1 MTVGATV
8 TAIDRPTSAASSAAS
23 ALLDL
28 VFPRSCVCCGAGMS
42 EGLMCGT
49 CWSQLAFLP
58 APRCERCG
66 HPGTATVCPYC
77 AAFPAYVR
85 AVRSVCWVPDR
96 AGSAAVHALKYDG
109 WGGIADA
116 MGERMARLAWP
127 RDVIEERTALVPIPL
142 ARVRERER
150 GYNQATLLA
159 RALGKRQRLPVWDD
173 VISRDR
179 FTQTQTRLTPSERS
193 ANVHHAFCVN
203 DAVRSGLIGAHLI
216 LVDDVLTT
224 GSTLNAA
231 ASALFDAGARIVSY
245 VTFGRARTAAD

>member
-1 MTVGATV
+1 MTVG
-8 TAIDRPTSAASSAAS
+8 

-28 VFPRSCVCCGAGMS
+28 VFPRSCIACDAGMAD
-42 EGLMCGT
+42 GLMCGT
-49 CWSQLAFLP
+49 CWSRLALLP

-66 HPGTATVCPYC
+66 HPGTATDCAYC

-85 AVRSVCWVPDR
+85 AVRSVCWVPDA

-109 WGGIADA
+109 WSGIADA

-127 RDVIEERTALVPIPL
+127 RDVVDERTALVPIPL

-159 RALGKRQRLPVWDD
+159 HALGTRQRLPVWDQ
-173 VISRDR
+173 VVSRDR
-179 FTQTQTRLTPSERS
+179 FTQTQTRLTPSDRS
-193 ANVHHAFCVN
+193 ANVHRAFRVN
-203 DAVRSGLIGAHLI
+203 DTTRSSLIGAHII

-231 ASALFDAGARIVSY
+231 AGALFDAGARIVSY